1 MRHKELGLK
10 SPIKLVRRGNFF
22 SRLLLSATHNARVAQ
37 RLIMSRRLQ
46 MCISAGAPHHQPKK
60 VLKMDVEGLT
70 GAATMLYR
78 LHVQKRQMVGRLE
91 VVHLFNKQ

>member
-1 MRHKELGLK
+1 MRLKELGLK
-10 SPIKLVRRGNFF
+10 SPIKLFRRGNFF
-22 SRLLLSATHNARVAQ
+22 NYLLLSATHNARVAQ

-46 MCISAGAPHHQPKK
+46 QFCITAGALHQPKR

-78 LHVQKRQMVGRLE
+78 VHVQKRQMVGRLE

>member
-1 MRHKELGLK
+1 M
-10 SPIKLVRRGNFF
+10 
-22 SRLLLSATHNARVAQ
+22 AQ

-46 MCISAGAPHHQPKK
+46 ICISAGAPHQPKK